1 MVSRASH
8 ICRTTS
14 GSNAWPERNPRI
26 DMIALRKRRERNLSL
41 SHRRPGFIGVF
52 YAGDAANLLLKE
64 PRRNPTKWHNPTRSN
79 ARHNGVLCAPTAHQG
94 LLASVPVG
102 VA

>member
-1 MVSRASH
+1 
-8 ICRTTS
+8 
-14 GSNAWPERNPRI
+14 
-26 DMIALRKRRERNLSL
+26 MIALRKRRERNLSL

-79 ARHNGVLCAPTAHQG
+79 ARHNPTKSN
-94 LLASVPVG
+94 LTVG
-102 VA
+102 TRIAVAAF